1 MEFVIYDVVGD
12 KIYTG
17 QADRIYDLD
26 WENMVI
32 PNGNYF
38 VVGSC
43 GVEGDPGHTRDVY
56 HVKVMVKDAVEKVI
70 AGAART
76 RIDTTVGGYT
86 IGVEGFFDSV
96 GRLIVEVPADNRG
109 RNSNL
114 IPVVKSFI
122 EQGKRVFCSYTGAR
136 MYYELEPRRCNI
148 EVKMLEGGV

>member
-43 GVEGDPGHTRDVY
+43 GVEGDHGHTRDVY
-56 HVKVMVKDAVEKVI
+56 HVKVMVKDEVEKVI